1 METCL
6 GAGQLALVIFGA
18 IFGTL
23 AICAAFF
30 ILIWRWL
37 RKHNDSKVF
46 YLQRSD
52 CLNSNDVA
60 GKSSRDETDDVK
72 SSMKKNAQE
81 LDVENGNPTIQQ
93 TLLLS
98 GNSTS
103 TSSRN
108 TANERSKLPEL
119 GVTIRKVE
127 RSGFEIDSIEKV
139 DSSFVS
145 GDRLT
150 ELSIRLD
157 QLSLS
162 DASTLLELLV
172 PYQIQLEVLRAQ
184 ISADSQPT
192 QPDEVDAT
200 IEVHDETEK
209 PTVEVVEEIQPS
221 TQIEEQT
228 APAVAPRLPSVSPPR
243 SPVPSERVNSPV
255 EQDDSSTPPP
265 IPSAKPPTDEEVTT
279 RRLATRIPTPK
290 SGRTRLSAERMALD
304 SNVENRSDSL
314 PPKPPNGDYVRS
326 FNNSINSFQYE
337 KRESL
342 PVSSE
347 ETDEFGLTA
356 QQYTTLE
363 SNRRRLERERQQLR
377 DLGILS

>member
-52 CLNSNDVA
+52 CVNSNDVA
-60 GKSSRDETDDVK
+60 GKSSRDEVDDGK
-72 SSMKKNAQE
+72 PSSKKNAQE

-103 TSSRN
+103 ASSRN
-108 TANERSKLPEL
+108 PANETSKLPEL

-184 ISADSQPT
+184 IPTDSQPT
-192 QPDEVDAT
+192 QIEEVDAT
-200 IEVHDETEK
+200 VQVYDETDKPTIEVDE
-209 PTVEVVEEIQPS
+209 EVQPS
-221 TQIEEQT
+221 TLTEET

-243 SPVPSERVNSPV
+243 SPVLSERVNSPV
-255 EQDDSSTPPP
+255 EQNISPTPPP
-265 IPSAKPPTDEEVTT
+265 IPSAKPPTDEEVAT

-290 SGRTRLSAERMALD
+290 SGRTRLSAERMTLD
-304 SNVENRSDSL
+304 SNVETRSDSL